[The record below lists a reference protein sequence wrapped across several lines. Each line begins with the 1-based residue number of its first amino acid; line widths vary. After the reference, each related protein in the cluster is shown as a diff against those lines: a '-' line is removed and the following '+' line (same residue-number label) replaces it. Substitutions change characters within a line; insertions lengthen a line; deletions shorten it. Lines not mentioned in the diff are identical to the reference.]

1 MRVPG
6 QLAIHNAGVGFRAT
20 ARRAAA
26 LLLTLAAG
34 AACQGSRPVSL
45 PLSDVPRP
53 IVFAHRGGSGEA
65 PENTLRAMQAA
76 LAANP
81 DVAIELDV
89 RRSRD
94 GHLVVIHDATV
105 DRTTGGTGAVAQ
117 LTLAELQ
124 RLDAGHCAT
133 PGRGR
138 GTASPAAC
146 RSDSADRFPF
156 RGQGYRIPALAEVFA
171 ALPAGTLIGVEV
183 KAPGYEAAVAELL
196 RGSGRQ
202 GRLMVGSGQDEVA
215 ARLRALLPEL
225 PHYFPRSAGVRFAA
239 AAKFTNGALARPDY
253 QVFAV
258 PVKGAGLRLDTAG
271 MIRVAHA
278 AGVMIT
284 FWTINDPAEMDR
296 LVRLGADGI
305 ITDYPGRAA
314 RLGSVVQAG
323 DRAVRD

>member
-1 MRVPG
+1 
-6 QLAIHNAGVGFRAT
+6 LAIHNAGVGFRLSVQLP
-20 ARRAAA
+20 AA
-26 LLLTLAAG
+26 LLLTLAAI
-34 AACQGSRPVSL
+34 ACQGRRSVTPPL
-45 PLSDVPRP
+45 PDVPRP

-94 GHLVVIHDATV
+94 GHLVIIHDATV
-105 DRTTGGTGAVAQ
+105 DRTTDGTGKVAE
-117 LTLAELQ
+117 LTLAELR

-133 PGRGR
+133 PGVGR
-138 GTASPAAC
+138 GTASPRAC
-146 RSDSADRFPF
+146 KDVPPGEPRLSFPF
-156 RGQGYRIPALAEVFA
+156 RGQGYRIPTLAEVLA
-171 ALPAGTLIGVEV
+171 GLPTGTLIGVEV
-183 KAPGYEAAVAELL
+183 KAPGFEAAVAELL
-196 RGSGRQ
+196 RKSGRQ

-215 ARLRALLPEL
+215 ARLRALLPEV
-225 PHYFPRSAGVRFAA
+225 PQYFPRSAGVRFAA

-258 PVKGAGLRLDTAG
+258 PLKGAGLRLDTAG
-271 MIRVAHA
+271 MIRAAHA
-278 AGVMIT
+278 AGVMIA

-305 ITDYPGRAA
+305 ITDYPGRA
-314 RLGSVVQAG
+314 
-323 DRAVRD
+323 DRAIKDRGAGTRAP